1 MREIDINCDVGEG
14 SGADAEILAHV
25 TSANVACGFHA
36 GGPHS
41 MRATVA
47 LAAARGVAVGAHPA
61 FADAEG
67 FGRLPARAGA
77 EETYEIMLYQI
88 GALWAFAAA
97 AGIQLQHVKPHGAL
111 YNLAAIDPPIAAAV
125 ARAVRDF
132 DRRLVLFGLAGSHLL
147 TAGREAGLRTASEVF
162 ADRAYQRDGKLLPR
176 DEPGAVLTNPGEV
189 VERAVRMAK
198 EGRIQTTDGTDVVVR
213 ADTICVHGDTPGA
226 AALARAVKTALTA
239 EGFTLR
245 AVGRR

>member
-47 LAAARGVAVGAHPA
+47 LATARGVAVGAHPA
-61 FADAEG
+61 FADLDG
-67 FGRLPARAGA
+67 FGRLPARATA

-97 AGIQLQHVKPHGAL
+97 AGIQLRHVKPHGAL
-111 YNLAAIDPPIAAAV
+111 YNLGAADAGIATAV

-147 TAGREAGLRTASEVF
+147 AAGREAGLRTASEVF
-162 ADRAYQRDGKLLPR
+162 ADRAYRRDGRLLPR
-176 DEPGAVLTNPGEV
+176 DEPGAVLTDPARV
-189 VERAVRMAK
+189 VARALRMAR
-198 EGRIQTTDGTDVVVR
+198 EGRVETTDGTDLVVR

-226 AALARAVKTALTA
+226 AALARSLKTALTA

-245 AVGRR
+245 AASRR